1 MKLRTKLQYLLNEF
15 DEQVSIKDPNSGRRY
30 NWGLHPQFGPEYWNF
45 GKRKKTLWFDPNCLS
60 DEAYAEHPPTEDKGI
75 WATHRSETSGI
86 SISIDIASKTINIIG
101 SLQDPRILYILT
113 TSNTYI
119 PELCD
124 YIVRTVN
131 RSESDSQSKNYYK
144 IIGSLK
150 DVISKKKTI
159 SGKAPDFTE
168 RGGYK
173 EFKHEVLEDISD
185 IDWYHA
191 TRLSHLDS
199 ILQKGL
205 LPSNPSK
212 QGSGWTEFN
221 FNLQKVIYLT
231 SDKEYAEGIAET
243 LLERFGKPAIVIK
256 IAGNALK
263 DYTKLVVDE
272 DSLRDEY
279 DGNVSAGMLKAGMP
293 DYMTSITDK
302 IQSIGYSDIIP
313 ASQLEIIQVYDYEQD
328 EDDAEDGVGNYK
340 PEVLSYTWQEWKN
353 KDTKSSTSLK
363 EQLHYLLEDDLEQR
377 RIDDAKIIGE
387 LTKQAF
393 DAAGPLLKQRNK
405 MTSEEFRE
413 AYKALSADRDAF
425 VKKSVFKTNDEF
437 MKWFENK
444 TRTRLFK
451 EVTEPRR
458 MKKHIPLPD
467 DLLRLSD
474 IFKAAGKKFYLVG
487 GAVRDSLL
495 GKEPKDLDIATDASP
510 EDVRE
515 ILSPFPEYKVLDL
528 GVAFGIVKIIT
539 PEGNDYEVARFR
551 KDLSGGR
558 RPDAVEFTTIDQDVL
573 RRDLSINALFYDIE
587 TQEVVDYVGGID
599 DIKNKVVKTVGN
611 PQDRFNEDRLR
622 ILRALRFAARFE
634 TTIDPETDKAIL
646 NDNSLNGVSGERI
659 RDEFLKGIKSSRNPS
674 DFYRLIDRYNLWSQ
688 ILPGLIVNEDRPD
701 TKNAPMALALML
713 RDNQPD
719 LVAKKLN
726 AAKYSAEE
734 VSKVKFLLDFMGL
747 TPENALKLKKLYKI
761 SRLDE
766 SELREFSKAT
776 GRPEPKIAEAFV
788 QYEPSVSAA
797 DLPEFSGKELG
808 AEIFRR
814 EGEIF
819 RDMLGEAK
827 KSNLSSLL
835 KRLF

>member
-1 MKLRTKLQYLLNEF
+1 MKLRTKLQYLLKEF
-15 DEQVSIKDPNSGRRY
+15 DEQVSVKDPGGRGRY
-30 NWGLHPQFGPEYWNF
+30 NWGLHPQFGPEYWNS

-86 SISIDIASKTINIIG
+86 SISIDIASKTINILG
-101 SLQDPRILYILT
+101 SLQDPRISYLLT
-113 TSNTYI
+113 TSNTHI
-119 PELCD
+119 PELGD

-131 RSESDSQSKNYYK
+131 RSESDSHSENYYK
-144 IIGSLK
+144 VVGSLK
-150 DVISKKKTI
+150 DVVSKKKTI

-168 RGGYK
+168 RGGFK
-173 EFKHEVLEDISD
+173 EFKHDVLEDISD

-212 QGSGWTEFN
+212 QGTGWTSYN
-221 FNLQKVIYLT
+221 FNLQKVVYLT
-231 SDKEYAEGIAET
+231 SDVEYANDIAAT

-256 IAGNALK
+256 IAGSALK

-279 DGNVSAGMLKAGMP
+279 NDNVNAGMLKAGIP
-293 DYMTSITDK
+293 DYMTSAVDK

-313 ASQLEIIQVYDYEQD
+313 ASNLEIIQVYDYEH
-328 EDDAEDGVGNYK
+328 EENDDDVEHYK

-363 EQLHYLLEDDLEQR
+363 EKLNYLLEEDDLEQR
-377 RIDDAKIIGE
+377 REDDAMIIGK
-387 LTKQAF
+387 LTKQAVV
-393 DAAGPLLKQRNK
+393 AAGPLLNQRNK
-405 MTSEEFRE
+405 MTPEEFRE
-413 AYKALSADRDAF
+413 AYKALSAERDEF
-425 VKKSVFKTNDEF
+425 IKNSVFKTNDEF
-437 MKWFENK
+437 MRWFENK
-444 TRTRLFK
+444 TRMSLIK
-451 EVTEPRR
+451 EAAEPRR

-515 ILSPFPEYKVLDL
+515 TLAAYPEYKVLDL

-539 PEGNDYEVARFR
+539 PEGNDYEIARFR

-558 RPDAVEFTTIDQDVL
+558 RPDAVEFTTIDQDVA

-646 NDNSLNGVSGERI
+646 NDNSLKGVSGERI
-659 RDEFLKGIKSSRNPS
+659 RDEFLKGIKSSRNPA
-674 DFYRLIDRYNLWSQ
+674 DFYRLIDRYDLWSQ
-688 ILPGLIVNEDRPD
+688 ILPGLTVNEDRPE
-701 TKNAPMALALML
+701 TKDAPIALALIL
-713 RDNQPD
+713 RDNPAD
-719 LVAKKLN
+719 LASKKLN

-734 VSKVKFLLDFMGL
+734 ITKIKFLLDLINL
-747 TPENALKLKKLYKI
+747 TPDNAMRLKRQYKN
-761 SRLDE
+761 SRLSDDD
-766 SELREFSKAT
+766 LLEFASQSDRPDMKLIKAFI
-776 GRPEPKIAEAFV
+776 E
-788 QYEPSVSAA
+788 YEPSVNAA

-808 AEIFRR
+808 AELSRR
-814 EGEIF
+814 ESEIF
-819 RDMLGEAK
+819 RNMLRESK
-827 KSNLSSLL
+827 KNNLSNLL